1 MNLHKN
7 FWFIEAVWISISLIA
22 SLLVILPIRLYGVEY
37 PFIKINL
44 MFVFGLITF
53 SRWLFL
59 WKYTPYAWFK
69 IWKLALI
76 FIMIPVIFIG
86 INKFYDFK
94 IFLDEI
100 GIQELLSGYNENEQK
115 SLSLYIRSEM
125 IFFGT
130 GFVISAILVPMK
142 MIWSIWKQYNRNEV

>member
-7 FWFIEAVWISISLIA
+7 FWFIEAVWISISLIV

-59 WKYTPYAWFK
+59 WKYTPYA
-69 IWKLALI
+69 
-76 FIMIPVIFIG
+76 
-86 INKFYDFK
+86 YFK